1 MKSILIPTTL
11 QLDALY
17 SVKAAIKQTAGTN
30 CIITLL
36 MVHDAPDAESAS
48 YFLRKTRQS
57 LTEAQIG
64 VLQDCRDAITNTP
77 NCRLEVHNQY
87 GLSAPLLKNLMDH
100 LEVNLIIIPASY
112 KLEKSRINRN
122 CLELLANSRMPI
134 LHMTGDCEEQEFSK
148 ALYVEQNPQLGV
160 QELQQLISSQFSFKI
175 VSHTALSTENTPHIQ
190 LTEAIEKN
198 NIDLVIET
206 RKPEKRKKSKNLV
219 VNDTLG
225 LPVLSIYEDAVL

>member
-1 MKSILIPTTL
+1 M
-11 QLDALY
+11 QHDALY

-30 CIITLL
+30 CTITLL

-57 LTEAQIG
+57 LTDAQLA
-64 VLQDCRDAITNTP
+64 VLEDCREAVAQTT

-100 LEVNLIIIPASY
+100 LGVNLIIIPASY
-112 KLEKSRINRN
+112 KLETARINRN

-134 LHMTGDCEEQEFSK
+134 LHMTDDCEEQEFSK

-160 QELQQLISSQFSFKI
+160 QELQQLISNQFSFKI
-175 VSHTALSTENTPHIQ
+175 VSHVALNAETLPTAQ

-206 RKPEKRKKSKNLV
+206 RKPEKRKKNKNLV
-219 VNDTLG
+219 VNDSLG